1 MNGSQHSKYNQ
12 GKLFSIFD
20 TYNDNI
26 HNATDCK
33 TSNGMLLYNEFLILF
48 YSEAT
53 DRDIIESA
61 VQEIND
67 QTCLNWVPHDG
78 TPDVPYIKIISAR

>member
-1 MNGSQHSKYNQ
+1 M
-12 GKLFSIFD
+12 FSIFD
-20 TYNDNI
+20 TNNDNTN
-26 HNATDCK
+26 NAKDSK
-33 TSNGMLLYNEFLILF
+33 TANWMLLYNELLILF
-48 YSEAT
+48 YSDAA

-78 TPDVPYIKIISAR
+78 TPDVPYIKIISDRWVNIVLIDA

>member
-1 MNGSQHSKYNQ
+1 
-12 GKLFSIFD
+12 
-20 TYNDNI
+20 
-26 HNATDCK
+26 
-33 TSNGMLLYNEFLILF
+33 MLLYNELLILF
-48 YSEAT
+48 YSDAA

-78 TPDVPYIKIISAR
+78 TSDVPYIKIISDR